1 MPGPLQKSSAE
12 TKTPPTHSAE
22 AMLVNVYQELR
33 KLAAHQLRSKGPH
46 PTLQATALV
55 HEAYLRLR
63 NSRSSWDGEGHFFV
77 AAATSIR
84 RLIVEHAREKKTQKR
99 GGLVQIV
106 PLHNFAV
113 GKVSDHEPLAEW
125 LDQQCGTDASLR
137 SAVERTVAL
146 KMVKPGMDSR
156 EMLRRFQWEQAVLAR
171 LEHPNIARLLDA
183 GQTPDGRPYFV
194 MEFVRGKPL
203 IEFCNQ
209 QRWTIDQR
217 MRLFEMVCSAIRL
230 DLDQGDRK
238 ESVRTL

>member
-1 MPGPLQKSSAE
+1 
-12 TKTPPTHSAE
+12 
-22 AMLVNVYQELR
+22 
-33 KLAAHQLRSKGPH
+33 
-46 PTLQATALV
+46 
-55 HEAYLRLR
+55 
-63 NSRSSWDGEGHFFV
+63 
-77 AAATSIR
+77 
-84 RLIVEHAREKKTQKR
+84 
-99 GGLVQIV
+99 
-106 PLHNFAV
+106 
-113 GKVSDHEPLAEW
+113 
-125 LDQQCGTDASLR
+125 
-137 SAVERTVAL
+137 
-146 KMVKPGMDSR
+146 MVKPGMDSR